1 MNQIMNQLNHILIYI
16 VQLNCIILL
25 LESGYRY
32 LVAIFQGL
40 CGVFVLSHLI
50 IGSSFLVKILFHICI
65 HGHFSTKIY
74 VFKEERITAEKIMR
88 TFWSL
93 RCQRNSGQQSARCQ
107 HPDLVMLF
115 LLSTLIS
122 SKNIA

>member
-1 MNQIMNQLNHILIYI
+1 MNQLNHILIYI
-16 VQLNCIILL
+16 VQLNCIIPL

-32 LVAIFQGL
+32 LEAIFQGL

-74 VFKEERITAEKIMR
+74 VFKEEKTSQKNYADILEFEVSKKQWTSVGKMSTSRSGHAISAVYFDQFKKHCIT
-88 TFWSL
+88 
-93 RCQRNSGQQSARCQ
+93 
-107 HPDLVMLF
+107 
-115 LLSTLIS
+115 
-122 SKNIA
+122 